1 MSRIPRE
8 VLTEAV
14 RAQINGREVLA
25 AVFCTFRFDP
35 GFFEREILPALFDRH
50 LHQDP
55 QIRRAQLEEALRPLA
70 GRVAVYYD
78 PRAIVTGDGTAC
90 LDVGRIPVRPRTGY
104 FHPKNA
110 FILVRDTSTQERALV
125 VLTGSAN
132 LTQAGWWENV
142 ECAHLEEIAE
152 SGRSRPAA
160 QMQRFLRHLRTLA
173 KNFDAHPALDDIL
186 GLLRGVHPIAHRTVN
201 QRLHPHFLYNG
212 QHGTQP
218 LVDQLD
224 AVAGEWLRHA
234 DLEVLS
240 PYLDDADASVPL
252 KRLIER
258 FQPRR
263 WRVLLP
269 EENERARCRPAL
281 YEWVREHGGEWGRLP
296 KAVLARGGKQA
307 ERSAQ
312 AAQRTVHA
320 KVYRFFTKKWEI
332 TFVGSFNLTT
342 PAHSHGGNVESGVLS
357 EVVVDKPPAF
367 WLEAIEEPPSF
378 EQPIGEEDGVD
389 QHYLP
394 LLARYDWA
402 SGQAEVLWDGV
413 GDSPFVQVHDRG
425 VHLFEIGPLQRA
437 VWTVLTGDDAVVLRE
452 RLRETSFLTAV
463 AGDRRGIILVH
474 ETGMAHRP
482 SILLDLSPA
491 DILRYWSMLSA
502 EQRNAYLS
510 MRGEALRGAGEG
522 LPPETP
528 PDTIFDRFAGIF
540 HGFGA
545 LSRAVNDALDHDRSE
560 PDPRRIEE
568 ARFRMFGAKYDSLPV
583 LVEQMADD
591 TTGEPLHRYLMV
603 LCARQLA
610 DRVRHHHPDFWASD
624 PAGAARLRKGLT
636 VQAALREQLIARND
650 PEMTEFLDWYEPRF
664 LAEQV
669 AVTA

>member
-1 MSRIPRE
+1 MSEGIPRA
-8 VLTEAV
+8 VLTEAL

-35 GFFEREILPALFDRH
+35 GFFEREILPALFDVQ

-55 QIRRAQLEEALRPLA
+55 QIRRVQLEEALRPLA

-78 PRAIVTGDGTAC
+78 PGALVTGDGTAC

-110 FILVRDTSTQERALV
+110 FILVRDTSTQERSLV

-152 SGRSRPAA
+152 SGRSRTVPE
-160 QMQRFLRHLRTLA
+160 MQRFLRHLGTMA
-173 KNFDAHPALDDIL
+173 KNFESQAALDDVQ
-186 GLLRGVHPIAHRTVN
+186 GVLRTVQPMAHRTAKG
-201 QRLHPHFLYNG
+201 RLHPHFLFNG
-212 QHGTQP
+212 RRGAQS

-224 AVAGEWLRHA
+224 AVAGQWLRHA

-252 KRLIER
+252 ETLIDR

-269 EENERARCRPAL
+269 EESGLARCRPGL
-281 YEWVREHGGEWGRLP
+281 YDWVLERGGEWGRLP

-307 ERSAQ
+307 AG
-312 AAQRTVHA
+312 AAHRTVHA
-320 KVYRFFTKKWEI
+320 KVYRFFTKEWEI
-332 TFVGSFNLTT
+332 TLVGSFNLTS
-342 PAHSHGGNVESGVLS
+342 PAHSSGGNVETGVLS
-357 EVVVDKPPAF
+357 EVAVDRPPRF
-367 WLEAIEEPPSF
+367 WLEAIEEPPPF
-378 EQPIGEEDGVD
+378 AQPVGEDDGVD
-389 QHYLP
+389 QGYVP

-402 SGQAEVLWDGV
+402 SGQAEVLWDGA
-413 GDSPFVQVHDRG
+413 GDSGPLQVYDRG

-437 VWTVLTGDDAVVLRE
+437 VWTALTADDAVILRE

-463 AGDRRGIILVH
+463 AGDQRGIVLVH
-474 ETGMAHRP
+474 ESGMAHRP

-491 DILRYWSMLSA
+491 DILRYWSMLTP
-502 EQRNAYLS
+502 EQRNAYLAA
-510 MRGEALRGAGEG
+510 RGEALRGPGEG
-522 LPPETP
+522 LPVESP
-528 PDTIFDRFAGIF
+528 PDTIFERYAGIF
-540 HGFGA
+540 HGFASLG
-545 LSRAVNDALDHDRSE
+545 RAVRDALDDDRV
-560 PDPRRIEE
+560 EE

-583 LVEQMADD
+583 LVEQMADETAGD
-591 TTGEPLHRYLMV
+591 PLDRYLMV

-610 DRVRHHHPDFWASD
+610 DHVRHHFSGFWASD
-624 PAGAARLRKGLT
+624 PVGVSRLEEGLT
-636 VQAALREQLIARND
+636 VQAVLREQLVARND
-650 PEMTEFLDWYEPRF
+650 AEMAGFLDWYEPRF
-664 LAEQV
+664 LGETAV
-669 AVTA
+669 ATA

>member
-1 MSRIPRE
+1 MSEGIPRA
-8 VLTEAV
+8 VLTEAL

-35 GFFEREILPALFDRH
+35 GFFEREILPALFDIQ

-55 QIRRAQLEEALRPLA
+55 QIRRVQLEEALRPLA

-78 PRAIVTGDGTAC
+78 PGALVTGDGTAC

-110 FILVRDTSTQERALV
+110 FILVRNPSTQERSLV

-152 SGRSRPAA
+152 SGRSRTVPE
-160 QMQRFLRHLRTLA
+160 MQRFLQYLRTTA
-173 KNFDAHPALDDIL
+173 KNFESQAALDDVQG
-186 GLLRGVHPIAHRTVN
+186 GLRTVQPMAHRTAKG
-201 QRLHPHFLYNG
+201 RLHPHFLFNG
-212 QHGTQP
+212 RRGAQS

-224 AVAGEWLRHA
+224 AVAGQWLRHA

-240 PYLDDADASVPL
+240 PYLDDADASLPL
-252 KRLIER
+252 EALIDR

-269 EENERARCRPAL
+269 EESGLARCRPKL
-281 YEWVREHGGEWGRLP
+281 YEWVLERGGEWGRLP

-307 ERSAQ
+307 TG

-320 KVYRFFTKKWEI
+320 KVYRFFTKDWEI
-332 TFVGSFNLTT
+332 TLVGSFNLTG
-342 PAHSHGGNVESGVLS
+342 PAHSGGGNVESGLLS
-357 EVVVDKPPAF
+357 EVPVDRPPQF
-367 WLEAIEEPPSF
+367 WLEAIEEPPPF
-378 EQPIGEEDGVD
+378 AQPAGEDDGVD
-389 QHYLP
+389 QGYVP

-402 SGQAEVLWDGV
+402 SGQAEVLWDGA
-413 GDSPFVQVHDRG
+413 GDTPALQVYDRG

-437 VWTVLTGDDAVVLRE
+437 VWTALTADDAVILRE
-452 RLRETSFLTAV
+452 RLRETSFLTVV
-463 AGDRRGIILVH
+463 ADDRRGIVLVH
-474 ETGMAHRP
+474 ESGMAHRP

-491 DILRYWSMLSA
+491 DILRYWSMLTA
-502 EQRNAYLS
+502 EQRNAYLAA
-510 MRGEALRGAGEG
+510 RGEALRGPGEG
-522 LPPETP
+522 LPVESS

-540 HGFGA
+540 HGFASLG
-545 LSRAVNDALDHDRSE
+545 RAVRDALDDDRV
-560 PDPRRIEE
+560 EE

-583 LVEQMADD
+583 LVEQMANETAGD
-591 TTGEPLHRYLMV
+591 PLDRYLMV

-610 DRVRHHHPDFWASD
+610 DHVRRHFPGFWASD
-624 PAGAARLRKGLT
+624 PVGVSRLAEGLS
-636 VQAALREQLIARND
+636 VQAVLREQLIARND
-650 PEMTEFLDWYEPRF
+650 AEMAEFLDWYEPRF
-664 LAEQV
+664 LDETAV
-669 AVTA
+669 ATA